1 MNNFE
6 CSKAVPTDRIVA
18 EMLETEMNME
28 DMIVS
33 TLITISPE
41 QIVIHT
47 RQPELPVMR
56 TLETIF
62 ELRVQLCSDCGHC
75 RSYFD
80 DTAVQTAAFNELKG
94 RVRRM

>member
-1 MNNFE
+1 
-6 CSKAVPTDRIVA
+6 
-18 EMLETEMNME
+18 MNME

-33 TLITISPE
+33 TLITVSPQ

-62 ELRVQLCSDCGHC
+62 ELRVRSAAMRPLSVSFRRIRAKLSDSADKAPGK
-75 RSYFD
+75 RIR
-80 DTAVQTAAFNELKG
+80 NEIP
-94 RVRRM
+94 